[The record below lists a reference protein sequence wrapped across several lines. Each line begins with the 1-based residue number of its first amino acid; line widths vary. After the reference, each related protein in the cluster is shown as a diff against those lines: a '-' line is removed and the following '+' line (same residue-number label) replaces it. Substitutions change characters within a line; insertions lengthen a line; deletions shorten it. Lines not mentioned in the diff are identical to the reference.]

1 MVDENN
7 KLLIQ
12 VAKLYYLDQL
22 TQLEI
27 GRRLNTSRSTVSR
40 LLQEARDKG
49 VVKIAIDSLGERDKD
64 LELTMQQV
72 FGLRDVRVLSTYD
85 QSPDEARK
93 GLGLLAT
100 EYLDQIV
107 RDDIILTLSF
117 GRSIASMVQQLK
129 PTRKVNM
136 TVVQMIGALGAG
148 NPLLD
153 GPDLVRDLAENYGA
167 QYRYL
172 HAPLL
177 VKDSRTRD
185 LLVQSPSVQET
196 LALARRAD
204 VAVLGVGAL
213 ESDSSGLIW
222 TGYLNQKDIA
232 WLKSKGAVGHMC
244 AQHFDING
252 QMLDVDLNRRAIG
265 IGLETLR
272 SIDTVMAVAGGE
284 EKAQAILGAIR
295 GRYLDVLITDD
306 VAAQKILESNYS
318 GRHRGL
324 AEQDSW
330 PNRGDNQS

>member
-7 KLLIQ
+7 KLLMQ

-22 TQLEI
+22 TQVEI
-27 GRRLNTSRSTVSR
+27 GRRLNTSRSTISR

-64 LELTMQQV
+64 LELIMQQT
-72 FGLRDVRVLSTYD
+72 FGLREVRVLTTYNP
-85 QSPDEARK
+85 SPDEARK
-93 GLGLLAT
+93 GLGLLAA
-100 EYLDQIV
+100 EYLDQII
-107 RDDIILTLSF
+107 RDDIILALSY
-117 GRSIASMVQQLK
+117 GRSIASMVQQLQ
-129 PTRKVNM
+129 PARKVNM
-136 TVVQMIGALGAG
+136 TVVQMIGSLGAG

-153 GPDLVRDLAENYGA
+153 GPDLVRDLAENYSA

-177 VKDSRTRD
+177 VEDSRTRD
-185 LLVQSPSVQET
+185 LLLQAPSVQET
-196 LALARRAD
+196 LVLSRRAD

-213 ESDSSGLIW
+213 ESNSSGLIW

-265 IGLETLR
+265 LGLENLR
-272 SIDTVMAVAGGE
+272 SIDTVIAVAGGE
-284 EKAQAILGAIR
+284 EKALAILGAIR

-306 VAAQKILESNYS
+306 LTTQRILEINETGQPPST
-318 GRHRGL
+318 
-324 AEQDSW
+324 A
-330 PNRGDNQS
+330 